1 MPFDDALKE
10 RAIQLINR
18 YADNEAIEV
27 ISLATTDGFPVYTN
41 NCAAVPIEQDN
52 LAAAASTLHS
62 VSNAVT
68 RQILGKNFKVTFIEA
83 QQGNVAFVDLELSG
97 KNFVLVMSAAQT
109 LNIAS
114 LRLLITR
121 LAKELHEHSTSPAIA
136 SV

>member
-1 MPFDDALKE
+1 MSFNPE
-10 RAIQLINR
+10 HSEQLSRLMNR
-18 YADNEAIEV
+18 YAENDAIEV
-27 ISLATTDGFPVYTN
+27 ISLATTDGFPVQTFN
-41 NCAAVPIEQDN
+41 RANHSIEQDS

-68 RQILGKNFKVTFIEA
+68 RQILAKRFKVTFIEA
-83 QQGNVAFVDLELSG
+83 EQGNVAFVDLELEG
-97 KNFVLVMSAAQT
+97 DNYVLVMSATQT

-121 LAKELHEHSTSPAIA
+121 MAKEIHQLSNKPDIA